1 MADNRVIRLRPYHYI
16 HVLDSNTNVTHVEC
30 GPKTFVRKDHEQVV
44 LQSTQMINIPPRS
57 YCVVANPYVREPNGA
72 PVTLADGQVKL
83 VHGETEVRI
92 FNEWPVPFP
101 LYPGESLKEPVT
113 LLRVVSPNTALRI
126 SALRDFV
133 DGETKRAAGDEWL
146 FVGPGT
152 YIPRVECVVVETIV
166 AQVIKPQQA
175 MKMKALRH
183 LVDHSGVERAAGEEW
198 LVKEQGSFLPGVYEQ
213 VVGMV
218 KARVLTEKRALHL
231 RASHTF
237 TDTYGVLRKA
247 GQEWLVTHKNTQA
260 HICDVHEI
268 VVGDVAI
275 TTLSKQQYCIVLN
288 PVDKNMVP
296 QWGKRELRRGE
307 CNFFLEPGEKLE
319 SGVQTVEILGE
330 EEALLLRAN
339 ETFVEEVDEKKVNR
353 KPGEEWMIYGPRK
366 YVPPAEVRIL
376 ERRRKIPLDENEGI
390 YIRDKSTGKVY
401 TVTGQTYMLKPNEE
415 LWDKVLSPIVEE
427 LLQVSGYRGQ
437 NAGANPKTNTSRV
450 PYKVV
455 TYRVPH
461 NAAVQLYDY
470 KKKKS
475 RVVFGPELVMLEPD
489 EEFSIMSLSGGEPK
503 RANAI
508 TSLSLLLGPDFMNDT
523 VVVETSDH
531 ARLKLKLSYNWVFEV
546 DKTDEKQA
554 HTVFSVRDFVGD
566 TCKAIASRVRGAVAA
581 QTFDY
586 FHKHSADIIKHA
598 VFGKKDDGEAGE
610 RLLFSANLL
619 SVTNVD
625 IQSVEPVEQRTRDAL
640 QKSVQLAIEIAT
652 ASQEALANHEA
663 QREEQVAEGRMQR
676 QKIEDQAAAE
686 RQRKSLV
693 ELKAK
698 SAAVESTGQAKAEA
712 IARSEAALIKGKAAV
727 KQAELKAQAAKIRY
741 EAKLAQL
748 ALKNAQELEY
758 RARLD
763 ELEISKADKEAKIE
777 AEKFAQ
783 IVSAIGAD
791 TIEAIARAGPEMQAK
806 LLEGLGL
813 QGFLVT
819 DGTSPINLFNTAN
832 GLVSTG
838 M

>member
-1 MADNRVIRLRPYHYI
+1 
-16 HVLDSNTNVTHVEC
+16 
-30 GPKTFVRKDHEQVV
+30 
-44 LQSTQMINIPPRS
+44 
-57 YCVVANPYVREPNGA
+57 
-72 PVTLADGQVKL
+72 
-83 VHGETEVRI
+83 
-92 FNEWPVPFP
+92 
-101 LYPGESLKEPVT
+101 
-113 LLRVVSPNTALRI
+113 
-126 SALRDFV
+126 
-133 DGETKRAAGDEWL
+133 
-146 FVGPGT
+146 
-152 YIPRVECVVVETIV
+152 
-166 AQVIKPQQA
+166 

-183 LVDHSGVERAAGEEW
+183 MVDHSGVERTAGEEW
-198 LVKEQGSFLPGVYEQ
+198 LVKDQGSFLPGVYEQ

-237 TDTYGVLRKA
+237 TDAYGINRKA
-247 GQEWLVTHKNTQA
+247 GQEWLVTHQNSQA

-288 PVDKNMVP
+288 PVGGDGVP

-307 CNFFLEPGEKLE
+307 VNFFLQPGEKLE

-353 KPGEEWMIYGPRK
+353 RPGEEWMIYGPRK

-390 YIRDKSTGKVY
+390 YVRDKSTGKVY

-415 LWDKVLSPIVEE
+415 LWDKVLPPIVEE
-427 LLQVSGYRGQ
+427 LLTVQGYRGQ
-437 NAGANPKTNTSRV
+437 NAAPSNAKPAARV
-450 PYKVV
+450 SYKVV

-470 KKKKS
+470 KKKRS

-546 DKTDEKQA
+546 DKSDEKQA
-554 HTVFSVRDFVGD
+554 HAVFSVRDFVGD

-586 FHKHSADIIKHA
+586 FHKHSADIIKHS
-598 VFGKKDDGEAGE
+598 VFGKKDDGEPGE

-676 QKIEDQAAAE
+676 QKIEDQAVAE
-686 RQRKSLV
+686 RARKSLV

-727 KQAELKAQAAKIRY
+727 RQAELKAQASKIRY

-748 ALKNAQELEY
+748 SLKNAQELEY
-758 RARLD
+758 RARVD
-763 ELEISKADKEAKIE
+763 ELEVSKAEKEAKIE
-777 AEKFAQ
+777 AEKFAS
-783 IVSAIGAD
+783 IVRAIGAD

-832 GLVSTG
+832 GLVSSG
-838 M
+838 V